1 MNNGDTVFIVDSDV
15 ETRKKTCGVVH
26 SMKLRYEVYTLAQ
39 DFLDKYEPQHPGC
52 AILEVRLPDISGLQL
67 QQQLSQRTPGIP
79 VIFLASHASVPVV
92 VRAIQQGAVN
102 FLQKPAEE
110 QELWDTIQRALQID
124 RERRATVA
132 EIESLRRQL
141 ELLTA
146 KELEVLAMMGEEK
159 GTRTIAR
166 ELEVS
171 VRTIEFRRSRMLEK
185 LQLTSPVQLVH
196 FAIRAYELGGDV
208 GDDNGRAVRRRTPA
222 LKYELPVK

>member
-15 ETRKKTCGVVH
+15 ESRKKTCGVVR
-26 SMKLRYEVYTLAQ
+26 SMKLHYESYTLAQ
-39 DFLDKYEPQHPGC
+39 DFLDKYDPQRPGC
-52 AILEVRLPDISGLQL
+52 AILEVRLPDVSGLQL
-67 QQQLSQRTPGIP
+67 QQQLSQRTPAIP

-110 QELWDTIQRALQID
+110 QELWDSIQRALQID

-146 KELEVLAMMGEEK
+146 KELEVLEMMAEEK

-166 ELEVS
+166 ELDVS
-171 VRTIEFRRSRMLEK
+171 VRTVEFRRSRMLEK
-185 LQLTSPVQLVH
+185 LQLKSPVQLFH
-196 FAIRAYELGGDV
+196 FAIRAHESIGDI
-208 GDDNGRAVRRRTPA
+208 GRRQRPCRRASHAGTEARM
-222 LKYELPVK
+222 PVK